1 MSHQHFPSTLCWS
14 GFLKCA
20 GLHDNALGKSP
31 KIHALNGVFLLNF
44 ITVLS
49 LFHTWQRMQTT
60 SPSITGQ
67 ISKEWQNEPELL
79 TTFSLPPTPQ
89 PPTPISQ
96 GSHSYFHTIHSLARN
111 RVSTEMTHGIKP
123 KLARANSV
131 KAKKEAL
138 TLNPGK
144 IGFKISLRRDSMVS
158 QLLSSKAKTVT
169 RDEKLPKAK
178 F

>member
-1 MSHQHFPSTLCWS
+1 
-14 GFLKCA
+14 
-20 GLHDNALGKSP
+20 
-31 KIHALNGVFLLNF
+31 
-44 ITVLS
+44 
-49 LFHTWQRMQTT
+49 MQTT
-60 SPSITGQ
+60 SPSIKGQ
-67 ISKEWQNEPELL
+67 ISKESQNEPELL
-79 TTFSLPPTPQ
+79 TTFSLPPPFSSTFEKYLRVLLKY
-89 PPTPISQ
+89 TPISQ

-138 TLNPGK
+138 TLDPGK

-158 QLLSSKAKTVT
+158 QLLSSKAKTVI